1 MKAIIVFIIIFSVIV
16 IFHEFGHFI
25 MAKRSGIMVREFAI
39 GMGPRIFHYEG
50 EETTYTLR
58 LLPIGGYV
66 RMAGLEDMD
75 EVIEPGRQIKVG
87 FNDDQVIDLICLDS
101 NEEDIEALPL
111 EVMDSDLSES
121 MYIHGVPF
129 GETES
134 KKYSVSPEAYILEE
148 NGSLVKIAPLDKQ
161 FQSAPLINRLLTNI
175 MGPIN
180 NFILG
185 ILAFILIAFLQGGVY
200 SNAPILGEMVE
211 DSAAQEA
218 GLESGDRV
226 IKINDEKIDSF
237 TDMQKIVSQHPG
249 QEVNFTVERDQEQ
262 KSIAVQ
268 VGAVETNKGQKI
280 GQIGVRAPQNKSFG
294 AKIAYGFKATWAIVV
309 GIISAIASMVV
320 NGFDINNFGGPVY
333 MYQATSQTVEV
344 GFIAVLQLMAY
355 LTVNLGIVN
364 LLPFPALDGG
374 KAFLNIIEAIR
385 GKALSVRT
393 EGIINLIGFVLLMV
407 LMIAVTWNDIL
418 RLF

>member
-101 NEEDIEALPL
+101 NEEDIALPL
-111 EVMDSDLSES
+111 EVMDSDLSEA

-134 KKYSVSPEAYILEE
+134 KRYSVSPEAYILEE

-200 SNAPILGEMVE
+200 TNAPVLGEMVE

-226 IKINDEKIDSF
+226 ININDEKIDSF
-237 TDMQKIVSQHPG
+237 TDMQKIVSQHPD

-268 VGAVETNKGQKI
+268 VGAVETDKGQKI

-294 AKIAYGFKATWAIVV
+294 AKIAHGFKATWAIVV